1 MKKTI
6 KLNEQQLMSVIT
18 ESVNRILNEGAYGY
32 PDGIDGVILFAENDR
47 ECYDVYSAIAHMLVK
62 HHKRGE
68 EITVERLVNSSAMK
82 KYQQLAFRRYMA
94 EMSDVEDRN
103 INPNPFEFR
112 KYMSERMIDEVLD
125 GQYD

>member
-1 MKKTI
+1 
-6 KLNEQQLMSVIT
+6 
-18 ESVNRILNEGAYGY
+18 
-32 PDGIDGVILFAENDR
+32 
-47 ECYDVYSAIAHMLVK
+47 MLVK

-82 KYQQLAFRRYMA
+82 KYQQLAFRRYRT